1 MRGMNKVLLIVDM
14 QKGFINKKIY
24 SDLVV
29 KIDDLIKKNTYDC
42 YIFTKFINKNNS
54 FFVNKLNWKNL
65 MNEESQ
71 KICVTMPKNC
81 LVFEKF
87 GYALDKKYVKKIKEI
102 VSSENQIDICG
113 LQTDACV
120 YAISLQ
126 LFDNQIYPNIL
137 INYTATTNDYE
148 SVKFMLT
155 HQFGKIDE
163 MK

>member
-1 MRGMNKVLLIVDM
+1 MSKVLLIVDM

-71 KICVTMPKNC
+71 KIC
-81 LVFEKF
+81 L
-87 GYALDKKYVKKIKEI
+87 
-102 VSSENQIDICG
+102 
-113 LQTDACV
+113 
-120 YAISLQ
+120 
-126 LFDNQIYPNIL
+126 
-137 INYTATTNDYE
+137 
-148 SVKFMLT
+148 
-155 HQFGKIDE
+155 
-163 MK
+163 

>member
-1 MRGMNKVLLIVDM
+1 MSKVLLIVDM

-87 GYALDKKYVKKIKEI
+87 GYALDKKHVKKIKEI

-126 LFDNQIYPNIL
+126 LYFNKLHSN
-137 INYTATTNDYE
+137 N
-148 SVKFMLT
+148 K
-155 HQFGKIDE
+155 
-163 MK
+163 

>member
-1 MRGMNKVLLIVDM
+1 
-14 QKGFINKKIY
+14 
-24 SDLVV
+24 
-29 KIDDLIKKNTYDC
+29 
-42 YIFTKFINKNNS
+42 
-54 FFVNKLNWKNL
+54 

-71 KICVTMPKNC
+71 KICVTMPKNS

-102 VSSENQIDICG
+102 VSTDNQIDLCG

-126 LFDNQIYPNIL
+126 LFDNQIFPNIL
-137 INYTATTNDYE
+137 INYTATRNNKEYI
-148 SVKFMLT
+148 KNMLI